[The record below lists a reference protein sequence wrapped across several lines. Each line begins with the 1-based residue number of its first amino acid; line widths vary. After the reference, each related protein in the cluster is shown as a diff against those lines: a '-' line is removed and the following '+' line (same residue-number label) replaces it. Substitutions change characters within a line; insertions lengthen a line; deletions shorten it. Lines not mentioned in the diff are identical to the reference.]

1 LEKYLLNQLAMDEDR
16 VPEEEPEMPSL
27 EEFVQQILQQHRK
40 KYEKKPRIVEVYDID
55 E

>member
-1 LEKYLLNQLAMDEDR
+1 MEKYLLNQLAMEEDR
-16 VPEEEPEMPSL
+16 VPEEEQEMPTL
-27 EEFVQQILQQHRK
+27 QEFVKEVLQQHRK